1 MALFAFLFAPPRY
14 LYAQALECSL
24 GIPASVAQ
32 KLLEKQSLIDEF
44 IANLQ
49 NEEYAAISYSG
60 VPVRFTVISGPTSPT
75 PLLTQSDVTFGI
87 NYLNQAFA
95 ASGLTFFQCGE
106 INEIWD
112 DRIRKNINFDQHT
125 TSFAYASGTM
135 DVVIKSDG
143 IEPYAPVPEQAYHDN
158 NPNWSIVGYEHTNFV
173 KLTAPWELTGYAATS
188 AHEIG
193 HHFGLLHTDFAWG
206 SYNAPPDPSANDYP
220 YPPNPPLPPNWW
232 GRELVIRVDDPT
244 FTKPFPL
251 TNFNRAGDLVG
262 DTPVDCSKFP
272 SIHPGCPREAQN
284 PDCSFNNLLT
294 YVDYNGDVVYPP
306 PTGLSLGRNY
316 MSGWNALCL
325 DHFTPGQINRVK
337 YYSQTERLPKY
348 TPDRCGTFTDR
359 VELEG
364 TGTGLHNVSIRVR
377 HAASSQKCNVTS
389 SRQGDFS
396 GLLHQ
401 DNLNTHVYHNGKK
414 GSLNFAQD
422 PLKRHYGHTRCEWIK
437 GVNVGD
443 LLQISQHILGNFSL
457 QNGYRMIA
465 ADANKS
471 NSITTFDN
479 VELQKLILG
488 TYWDYLPNHEQPW
501 RYIPEFV
508 PQNNAIPF
516 DTDPFSL
523 LNGAYLEQGWTYL
536 IPGTDQRGF
545 DGIKIGDVNFS
556 WSTVTAECPSEGISP
571 EEDGSATL
579 AIPTTSLDQDEVV
592 ALNIK
597 VQNAQQLAAFQLG
610 LKIPAAYFDVQG
622 VVPGTLANYTNTEH
636 FGLDLFDENALTTL
650 WFDTSGGSQLLPD
663 SSTLFTVVVKAKQP
677 IANLQTI
684 LQLDEATL
692 PSLFFSSFGTA
703 STAPVELF
711 IDAEPIVGYHAAEGP
726 QTSANS
732 SALRCEPNPVQHAFR
747 VVFENTQ
754 QENQGTLIITDLT
767 GRIAY
772 QQNVPI
778 SPGQNTWSMD
788 ASTQQLA
795 SGEYIVSLV
804 VGDSVH
810 TSRMKKI

>member
-1 MALFAFLFAPPRY
+1 MLTPVIAWFAFLFAAPKFS
-14 LYAQALECSL
+14 YAQALECSL
-24 GIPASVAQ
+24 GIP
-32 KLLEKQSLIDEF
+32 
-44 IANLQ
+44 
-49 NEEYAAISYSG
+49 
-60 VPVRFTVISGPTSPT
+60 T
-75 PLLTQSDVTFGI
+75 
-87 NYLNQAFA
+87 
-95 ASGLTFFQCGE
+95 
-106 INEIWD
+106 
-112 DRIRKNINFDQHT
+112 
-125 TSFAYASGTM
+125 
-135 DVVIKSDG
+135 
-143 IEPYAPVPEQAYHDN
+143 
-158 NPNWSIVGYEHTNFV
+158 
-173 KLTAPWELTGYAATS
+173 
-188 AHEIG
+188 HEIG

-244 FTKPFPL
+244 FLKPFPL
-251 TNFNRAGDLVG
+251 TNFLVAGDLVG
-262 DTPVDCSKFP
+262 DTPADCSKSP

-294 YVDYNGDVVYPP
+294 YVDYNGDAVYPT
-306 PTGLSLGRNY
+306 PTGLYLGRNY
-316 MSGWNALCL
+316 MSGWNTLCL

-348 TPDRCGTFTDR
+348 TPGRCGTFTDR

-364 TGTGLHNVSIRVR
+364 TGMGLHNVSIRVR

-401 DNLNTHVYHNGKK
+401 DNLYTHTYHNGKK
-414 GSLNFAQD
+414 NSLNFAQD

-443 LLQISQHILGNFSL
+443 LLQISQHILGASSL
-457 QNGYRMIA
+457 ANGYRMIA

-488 TYWDYLPNHEQPW
+488 KYWDYLPNHEQPW

-508 PQNNAIPF
+508 PQNNAVPF

-523 LNGAYLEQGWTYL
+523 LNGAYLEQGWPYL
-536 IPGTDQRGF
+536 IPGAGQRGF
-545 DGIKIGDVNFS
+545 DGIKIGDVDFS
-556 WSTVTAECPSEGISP
+556 WGTGTAECPGEGDSP
-571 EEDGSATL
+571 EEGGGATL
-579 AIPTTSLDQDEVV
+579 AVPTTALDQDDVV
-592 ALNIK
+592 ALTINI
-597 VQNAQQLAAFQLG
+597 QNPQQLAAFQLA
-610 LKIPAAYFDVQG
+610 LTIPAAYFDVQD

-650 WFDTSGGSQLLPD
+650 WFDTSGGSQLLPG

-677 IANLQTI
+677 IANLQTV

-692 PSLFFSSFGTA
+692 PALFFSSFGTV

-711 IDAEPIVGYHAAEGP
+711 IEVESIVEDHSAEGP

-732 SALRCEPNPVQHAFR
+732 NALRCEPNPAQHAFR
-747 VVFENTQ
+747 VVFENTR
-754 QENQGTLIITDLT
+754 QENQGTLTNTDLT

-778 SPGQNTWSMD
+778 MPGQNTWNMD
-788 ASTQQLA
+788 ASTHLA
-795 SGEYIVSLV
+795 SGEYVVSLV
-804 VGDSVH
+804 VGGSVY